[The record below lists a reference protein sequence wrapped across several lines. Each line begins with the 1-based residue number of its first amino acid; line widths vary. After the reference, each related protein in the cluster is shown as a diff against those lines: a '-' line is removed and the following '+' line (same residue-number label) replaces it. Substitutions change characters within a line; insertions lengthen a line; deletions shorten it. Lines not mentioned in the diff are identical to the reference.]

1 MTFSRTEEEEEA
13 FLGRLLKVV
22 ADAAGPPPA
31 SPSRDVARTT
41 ATAVFWRV
49 VVFGDAF
56 GDVALPSPGKLANP
70 THPSATVIR
79 DATKSESYDAPRSKA
94 ICPSSAASM
103 YPSIADALAA
113 PVANRTR
120 EPADGASDPNDAG
133 DAPSARPPDSDA
145 GASRTPSRS
154 VSRGAVSARY
164 A

>member
-1 MTFSRTEEEEEA
+1 MAFSRTRSVVSWT
-13 FLGRLLKVV
+13 FLGKSSPTRQ
-22 ADAAGPPPA
+22 GPPPA
-31 SPSRDVARTT
+31 SRSRDVARTT
-41 ATAVFWRV
+41 ATAAFGRV

-56 GDVALPSPGKLANP
+56 GDVALPSPGNVANP

-120 EPADGASDPNDAG
+120 DPAGPTGASDPNDAG
-133 DAPSARPPDSDA
+133 DAPSAPPPEMDA

-154 VSRGAVSARY
+154 ASRGAVSARY